1 MGYSVA
7 YVSAVLC
14 LMLCGGFLAWLILL
28 YGVAGIHAEPSIL
41 YIYCH
46 MRYMRVTTISSF
58 WVFLFPFFLI
68 CPYAGPALLFLC
80 YDILPFASA

>member
-14 LMLCGGFLAWLILL
+14 SMLCGVVLAWLILP
-28 YGVAGIHAEPSIL
+28 YGVAGIHTEPSIL
-41 YIYCH
+41 YIYCQ
-46 MRYMRVTTISSF
+46 MRYMRVATISSF
-58 WVFLFPFFLI
+58 WVFLFSFFLI
-68 CPYAGPALLFLC
+68 WPYAGPVLLFLC